1 MNQDTVKRLE
11 QQKLAR
17 IDELERVQHLQEKME
32 AEMEELARR
41 SKQMKSEME
50 QHDIDALKA
59 DSAAQRE
66 ALAERCITF
75 EERLNHLDGMMKKL
89 QVKYDEQMSS
99 CGDDNW
105 PTFNENN
112 MRLQQA
118 LSSVREL
125 RNKMSGDNSYND
137 TKAECLELLQ
147 SLNTMIL
154 RRNEEV

>member
-17 IDELERVQHLQEKME
+17 VNDLERVQHLQEKME

-41 SKQMKSEME
+41 SKKMKSEME
-50 QHDIDALKA
+50 QHDVDALQE
-59 DSAAQRE
+59 DSVAQRE
-66 ALAERCITF
+66 ALAERCAGF
-75 EERLNHLDGMMKKL
+75 EQRLNHLNEMMRKL

-99 CGDDNW
+99 CGDENW
-105 PTFNENN
+105 VSLNENN

-125 RNKMSGDNSYND
+125 QNKVNNDHSYLH